1 MTYNLLNSFLN
12 SKSSHSTNNSF
23 LSKLTYNRNNNN
35 MTLNMFRTGSLSN
48 NSTNLYFSMVF
59 TVGTEFYSN
68 SMYLPIV
75 ENISNLI
82 IENDYSIKISFNNVA
97 TDQSMVAM
105 SLVNVDYVP
114 SNLFYKNEINLN
126 NSTFFPIMQ
135 DYVKSD
141 ILNIV

>member
-1 MTYNLLNSFLN
+1 
-12 SKSSHSTNNSF
+12 
-23 LSKLTYNRNNNN
+23 